1 MQKLF
6 EIPQFIESDGVIKV
20 GAKLKK
26 MSPVL
31 ILYEVAKKSFKTF
44 YNKES
49 EPCSVESI
57 IITGGDNKSA

>member
-6 EIPQFIESDGVIKV
+6 EIPQYIEADGIIKV

-31 ILYEVAKKSFKTF
+31 ILYEVSKKAYKTF
-44 YNKES
+44 YNK
-49 EPCSVESI
+49 
-57 IITGGDNKSA
+57 